1 MSLFQEKINLQK
13 PDIDSATLNL
23 VVRRYDHLASESVE
37 IVIIIC
43 GAQRKIL
50 PVKYPDTDGR
60 ADTI

>member
-1 MSLFQEKINLQK
+1 MPE
-13 PDIDSATLNL
+13 IDPATWNL